1 MPDHIEDDNTTN
13 VQEEKQEK
21 EQRGEQ
27 EIKQT
32 PDLNLRPNTG
42 SKHLDF
48 SLSNFPM
55 LSAIPMRNEFESLM
69 NSKLASL
76 PVDRGGASKT
86 C

>member
-27 EIKQT
+27 EINQT

-42 SKHLDF
+42 SKHLEVSMWTSVCQIF
-48 SLSNFPM
+48 QCYQPYQ
-55 LSAIPMRNEFESLM
+55 
-69 NSKLASL
+69 
-76 PVDRGGASKT
+76 
-86 C
+86 

>member
-13 VQEEKQEK
+13 VQEEKHEK

-27 EIKQT
+27 EINQT

-55 LSAIPMRNEFESLM
+55 LSAIPMRNGFESLI
-69 NSKLASL
+69 NSKLASM
-76 PVDRGGASKT
+76 PVDRCGASIT